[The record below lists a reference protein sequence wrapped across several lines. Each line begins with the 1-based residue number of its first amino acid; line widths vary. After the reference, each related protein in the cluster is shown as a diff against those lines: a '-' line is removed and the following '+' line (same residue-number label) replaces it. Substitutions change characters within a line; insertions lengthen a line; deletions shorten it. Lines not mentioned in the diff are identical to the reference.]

1 MTHDRRGTA
10 HRSPVHRVES
20 GGGGVL
26 VNAGPMRSSIAAVRG
41 DEISIRGRDLV
52 AELMGHV
59 SFTHLVFL
67 LVAGR
72 APERRE
78 EAMLD
83 ACLVALAE
91 HGLTLSATVARATS
105 TTAPESLQ
113 GAVAAGLLGVGDRVA
128 GSMEGC
134 GRTLHALAA
143 ECASGRDRGEA
154 VADHV
159 ARTLARR
166 ARIAGF
172 GHTQHA
178 GGDPRANRLLA
189 LAREERVAAEHVELL
204 DALAAEIGRQTG
216 RALPVNVTGAIAAV
230 LMDVGFEW
238 SILRGFALV
247 SRCAGLVA
255 HIHEERSEPLVPAL
269 RRLLL
274 DASTGDDADSRVT

>member
-1 MTHDRRGTA
+1 
-10 HRSPVHRVES
+10 
-20 GGGGVL
+20 
-26 VNAGPMRSSIAAVRG
+26 MRSSIAVVRG
-41 DEISIRGRDLV
+41 DEISIRGKDLV
-52 AELMGHV
+52 ADLMGRV

-72 APERRE
+72 APEPRE

-83 ACLVALAE
+83 ACLVALAD

-128 GSMEGC
+128 GSMEAC
-134 GRTLHALAA
+134 GEALHAIAA

-159 ARTLARR
+159 ARTLRR
-166 ARIAGF
+166 GARIGGF
-172 GHTQHA
+172 GHAQHT
-178 GGDPRANRLLA
+178 GGDPRADRLLA
-189 LAREERVAAEHVELL
+189 LAREQGVAGEHVALL
-204 DALAAEIGRQTG
+204 DVLAAQIERQTG

-230 LMDVGFEW
+230 LMDVGFDW

-255 HIHEERSEPLVPAL
+255 HIHEERAEPLVPAL

-274 DASTGDDADSRVT
+274 DASRGEAPGHLG